1 MHRDIIIVGGGVAGI
16 SCASQLAMYGHAPLI
31 IERDTLGGLVR
42 YAGKVFNTPVF
53 CNDTTGE
60 DIVMHLQNA
69 VDFFNISVAY
79 DNIASV
85 ECDNGLIKL
94 ISNKHIYS
102 CSDLIIAT
110 GTDPV
115 NPFSFAL
122 PDNSNWSFY
131 PPPNCIDIDSVII
144 VGGGD
149 IALDYALTMR
159 KHVSSIIIIS
169 RSALKAND
177 FLINEVRKSNI
188 SVFEYQHI
196 RSVNG
201 NKHIQIITSE
211 QIFSADHLLIAA
223 GRRVTMPHIHED
235 CQSQCNIHKAV
246 NQNDKHNMIV
256 SAAARGTNCA
266 INIISRRRTWNP
278 KNSTQIQ

>member
-42 YAGKVFNTPVF
+42 YAGKVINTPLF
-53 CNDTTGE
+53 RNDTTGE

-69 VDFFNISVAY
+69 VDFFNIPVAY
-79 DNIASV
+79 DSITSI

-94 ISNKHIYS
+94 ISKNKHIYS
-102 CSDLIIAT
+102 CSELVIAT
-110 GTDPV
+110 GTEPV
-115 NPFSFAL
+115 NPFPFPL
-122 PDNSNWSFY
+122 PEDDRWSFY
-131 PPPNCIDIDSVII
+131 PHPNCNNIDSLII

-159 KHVSSIIIIS
+159 KLVSSIMIIS

-177 FLINEVRKSNI
+177 FLINEMRKSNI
-188 SVFEYQHI
+188 TVFEYQHI
-196 RSVNG
+196 KSVNI
-201 NKHIQIITSE
+201 NDYIEIITSE
-211 QIFSADHLLIAA
+211 HNFSAAHMLIAA
-223 GRRVTMPHIHED
+223 GRRVVMPCINKD

-266 INIISRRRTWNP
+266 LNIISRRKTWN
-278 KNSTQIQ
+278 K